1 MSAVLPQQLVA
12 LPGTYETDYSQ
23 TSTTTSFAVFKC
35 KKSRITTLSSD
46 LLARPNF
53 KHVNKTF
60 PLHISSRNDCISS
73 IELSEYSQRNAVDR
87 SAPTCLPWNALGL
100 PHKHFKANTPNLIL
114 ARSFTLPTSSRPCYN
129 VLFPLRFAVLNRRFS
144 CHRVNTPE
152 DKCKGSPTKMKV
164 DEEPIW

>member
-87 SAPTCLPWNALGL
+87 SAPTCLPLKCTWFPTQTLQSYNPYSHSCSLIYFANIL
-100 PHKHFKANTPNLIL
+100 PSLLQCLVSTTVC
-114 ARSFTLPTSSRPCYN
+114 RS
-129 VLFPLRFAVLNRRFS
+129 
-144 CHRVNTPE
+144 E
-152 DKCKGSPTKMKV
+152 
-164 DEEPIW
+164 

>member
-12 LPGTYETDYSQ
+12 LPGTYETDYMQ

-73 IELSEYSQRNAVDR
+73 IELSECSQRNAVDR
-87 SAPTCLPWNALGL
+87 SAPTCLPLKCTWFPTQTLQSYNPYSHSCSLIYFANIL
-100 PHKHFKANTPNLIL
+100 PSLLQCLVSTTVCCF
-114 ARSFTLPTSSRPCYN
+114 
-129 VLFPLRFAVLNRRFS
+129 
-144 CHRVNTPE
+144 E
-152 DKCKGSPTKMKV
+152 
-164 DEEPIW
+164 

>member
-53 KHVNKTF
+53 KHVYKTF

-73 IELSEYSQRNAVDR
+73 IELSECSQRNAVDR
-87 SAPTCLPWNALGL
+87 SAPTCLPLKCTWFPTQTLQSYNPYSHSCSLIYFANIL
-100 PHKHFKANTPNLIL
+100 PSLLQCLVST
-114 ARSFTLPTSSRPCYN
+114 TVC
-129 VLFPLRFAVLNRRFS
+129 RF
-144 CHRVNTPE
+144 E
-152 DKCKGSPTKMKV
+152 
-164 DEEPIW
+164 

>member
-46 LLARPNF
+46 LLARSNFSSDLLARPNF

-73 IELSEYSQRNAVDR
+73 IELSEYSQKNAVDR
-87 SAPTCLPWNALGL
+87 SAPTCLPLKCTWFPTQTLQSYNPYSHSCSLIY
-100 PHKHFKANTPNLIL
+100 FANIL
-114 ARSFTLPTSSRPCYN
+114 LSLLQCLVSTTVC
-129 VLFPLRFAVLNRRFS
+129 RF
-144 CHRVNTPE
+144 E
-152 DKCKGSPTKMKV
+152 
-164 DEEPIW
+164 